1 MEPDYH
7 QSMPLP
13 WPPLHPI
20 LPPPMHVLLLFSLL
34 SLRKGAAARVI
45 IRRREEAGERIN
57 RRRVRCGRRGS
68 AMRCFGLASSLARC
82 SLLSWKA
89 GAMDEEAVAAI

>member
-1 MEPDYH
+1 MSIISISSNNVRASMEPDYH

-45 IRRREEAGERIN
+45 I
-57 RRRVRCGRRGS
+57 
-68 AMRCFGLASSLARC
+68 L
-82 SLLSWKA
+82 
-89 GAMDEEAVAAI
+89 